1 MQINQQL
8 SKPKIFYRAS
18 PHQRLTAT
26 VVFLSLAAFF
36 GLFALVGHYNITLWP
51 FPCGFKQRYNLPCP
65 TCGVTTSVTAFAQGK
80 IRESFY
86 IQPAAAFLCS
96 VLTVSAIFA
105 LFIAVSGIYFS
116 ILDRFFAE
124 IKIRYIVLALL
135 VITAIGWAVT
145 LTRALL
151 ANNQN

>member
-8 SKPKIFYRAS
+8 SKPKIFYCAS
-18 PHQRLTAT
+18 PHQRLTAA

-80 IRESFY
+80 ILESFY

-105 LFIAVSGIYFS
+105 LFIAVFGIYSCF
-116 ILDRFFAE
+116 LDRFFAE
-124 IKIRYIVLALL
+124 IKIKYIVLALII
-135 VITAIGWAVT
+135 ITAIGWAVT
-145 LTRALL
+145 LTRALM
-151 ANNQN
+151 ANNYK